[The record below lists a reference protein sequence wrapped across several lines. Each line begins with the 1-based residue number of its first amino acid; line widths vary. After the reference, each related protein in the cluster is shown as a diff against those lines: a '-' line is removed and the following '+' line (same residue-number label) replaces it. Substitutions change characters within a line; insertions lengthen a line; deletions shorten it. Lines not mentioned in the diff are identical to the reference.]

1 MSHTRE
7 REREIIIKE
16 IDARKLR
23 REGKRGQKEAKKVRK
38 KRRDTAVRRGE
49 KTETFDRQE
58 KHVRRGRER
67 VNSGRE

>member
-1 MSHTRE
+1 MSHTQE
-7 REREIIIKE
+7 RERNNHKE